1 MKPKLIDYKTLN
13 NELKIQTLN
22 NKLTEALKVK
32 TETLKKSQIPAA
44 IISTPKSSNKISI
57 IFNLL
62 LGIIILCIPLF
73 LYYRYKT
80 KPSYIEKQKKIIDVI
95 QDINTR
101 IVENPDYDPNPNNP
115 NNNNPNNYKKINSSN
130 NIYNVGRI

>member
-57 IFNLL
+57 IFNF
-62 LGIIILCIPLF
+62 II
-73 LYYRYKT
+73 
-80 KPSYIEKQKKIIDVI
+80 
-95 QDINTR
+95 
-101 IVENPDYDPNPNNP
+101 
-115 NNNNPNNYKKINSSN
+115 
-130 NIYNVGRI
+130 